1 MVDKMDG
8 RWSIN
13 SRQMDVQPII
23 IPRTTTTTMS
33 SIKEMSQ
40 DSHLLPALTISTPS
54 MKCSPLA
61 IYEMPST
68 RHLYEMLPTRHLQN
82 APHTP
87 SIRNAPHSQEVA
99 TILCLL
105 STPSLYLFTSIVY
118 LMSLLLGQLRPI
130 RQSLPSHAITI
141 LVHALMR
148 AAIDNGN

>member
-118 LMSLLLGQLRPI
+118 LDHVSTIRPT
-130 RQSLPSHAITI
+130 PSHPPITPFACYHN
-141 LVHALMR
+141 LSPYFNESR
-148 AAIDNGN
+148 D

>member
-1 MVDKMDG
+1 MDG

-13 SRQMDVQPII
+13 SRQMNVQPII
-23 IPRTTTTTMS
+23 IPRTTTTTTTTMS

-68 RHLYEMLPTRHLQN
+68 RHLYEMLPKRHLQN

-118 LMSLLLGQLRPI
+118 LDHVSTIRPT
-130 RQSLPSHAITI
+130 PSHPPITPFACYHN
-141 LVHALMR
+141 LSPCFNESR
-148 AAIDNGN
+148 DW